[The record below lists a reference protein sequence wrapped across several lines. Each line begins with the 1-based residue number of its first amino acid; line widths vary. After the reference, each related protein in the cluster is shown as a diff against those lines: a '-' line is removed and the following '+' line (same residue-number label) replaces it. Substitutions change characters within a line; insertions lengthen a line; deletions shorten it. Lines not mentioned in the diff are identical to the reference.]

1 MRISTAKLKKHIKGN
16 LMQYISPLAVILLII
31 VFRIISKSFLS
42 TRNIRNLLMEVGP
55 LLVAAC
61 GVSFIILLG
70 SIDLSV
76 GNVISCTCIMMA
88 VTMRDTG
95 FWAYPLV
102 IAYGI
107 FTGVLNG
114 WLFTR
119 FQVPSF
125 IVTMATMSIWQSTAY
140 LISAS
145 PQLVP
150 AESWY
155 LLDWLRW
162 KEGVFSTSILIG
174 LAVVVLCYIIQ
185 HYTATGKSM
194 YAIGVNETAARLA
207 GIKVRRVKMV
217 AFILC
222 GLFCALAG
230 VMLTASMRTGTPT
243 IGNDY
248 GLMSIAAVC
257 LGGASLSGGKGNSF
271 NTLLGVL
278 LVTLI
283 DNGMTIIAV
292 DAFWRNVI
300 FGILIIVAISITS
313 DRSDSRA
320 EVK

>member
-1 MRISTAKLKKHIKGN
+1 MRNSTAALKKHIRGN
-16 LMQYISPLAVILLII
+16 LMQYISPLAVIVLII
-31 VFRIISKSFLS
+31 TFRIISKSFLS
-42 TRNIRNLLMEVGP
+42 TRNIRNLLEDVGP
-55 LLVAAC
+55 LLVASC
-61 GVSFIILLG
+61 GVSFVLLLG

-95 FWAYPLV
+95 FWSYPMV

-107 FTGVLNG
+107 FTGALNG

-125 IVTMATMSIWQSTAY
+125 IVTMATMSIWQSSAY

-150 AESWY
+150 TERWY
-155 LLDWLRW
+155 LLEWLRW
-162 KEGVFSTSILIG
+162 KEGIFSTSILIG
-174 LAVVVLCYIIQ
+174 LIVVVLCYVFQ

-207 GIKVRRVKMV
+207 GIKVRRVKMI
-217 AFILC
+217 AFIVCGFLC
-222 GLFCALAG
+222 SLAG
-230 VMLTASMRTGTPT
+230 VLMTASMRTGSPT

-248 GLMSIAAVC
+248 GMMSIASVC
-257 LGGASLSGGKGNSF
+257 LGGASLSGGKGNSL

-283 DNGMTIIAV
+283 DNGMTIIAI
-292 DAFWRNVI
+292 DAFWRNVV
-300 FGILIIVAISITS
+300 FGALIILAISITS
-313 DRSDSRA
+313 DRRDRRE